1 MTFAKAGVTLG
12 EGPLRPADLEALQQ
26 AAVEAVRLRA
36 GVNPVGDVDTLRGL
50 GIQRFLVQ
58 LLSPRPGAAP
68 TSPETFV
75 EDFAPLVA
83 AFLREGVTDFE
94 IHGEPNTAPRG
105 YSVSWDSPA
114 AFSAW
119 FLAVADGLRRRFGP
133 PLRVGFPGLAPAGP
147 ALPGLTPV
155 VPDEAFL
162 NECREA
168 LAAAD
173 FVCCHV
179 YWTTRAEM
187 ENYNGALRFLRLY
200 LERPEVR
207 PKPVVISQFAHVNP
221 AQSDTEKGAQ
231 YADFYFF
238 CTQYDRIEAV
248 YGFLLRSSD
257 PSWAGLTWLRPD
269 GTPTAIPGAVGGRKR
284 MPHPAALRLL
294 WPTVT
299 RAYTQAYGDR
309 QQSYYEASW
318 DPVHQTYW
326 LHGGH
331 EGVDLQAAEGSPI
344 LACLRGQVSHGPPG
358 TAYGKYVRTVSNVPG
373 VGQVTVLYGHLRE
386 ILVPD
391 GSTVSAGEVIGL
403 AGRTGQATG
412 PHLHL
417 GMRIGGLELRP
428 TSHYL
433 NARRYLEPVR
443 GTPRVPYERTYVLL
457 PPQADRAWA
466 EAVVAATWDTRRFT
480 VGGSADDAG
489 IGDLPVRRVMAVNPE
504 GWPGDLAAFFT
515 EYYPG
520 VALVPVH
527 AETPGELA
535 EILQAPPPSPGVP
548 GGPPPSG
555 GLPRVQYGRTSVLLP
570 PQADR
575 AWARAVVAATW
586 DRHRYTLGGSA
597 DDAGIGDLDFRRV
610 IAVNPAGWGGDLRA
624 FFERYYP
631 GIIYVPVEAETPEG
645 LAEWLEER
653 G

>member
-1 MTFAKAGVTLG
+1 MSFAKAGVTLG
-12 EGPLRPADLEALQQ
+12 EGPVRPPDLETLQQ

-36 GVNPVGDVDTLRGL
+36 GANSVGDLDALRGL

-58 LLSPRPGAAP
+58 LLSPRPGAEP
-68 TSPETFV
+68 TPPEVFV
-75 EDFAPLVA
+75 EEFAPLVA
-83 AFLREGVTDFE
+83 AFLRAGVTDFE
-94 IHGEPNTAPRG
+94 IHGEPNTAVRG
-105 YSVSWDSPA
+105 YGVSWDSPA

-119 FLAVADGLRRRFGP
+119 FVAVADGLRRCFGP

-147 ALPGLTPV
+147 ALPGLTPL
-155 VPDEAFL
+155 VPDETFL
-162 NECREA
+162 SECREA
-168 LAAAD
+168 LTAAD

-200 LERPEVR
+200 MERPEVR
-207 PKPVVISQFAHVNP
+207 PRPVVISQFANVNP
-221 AQSDTEKGAQ
+221 ALSDAEKGAQ
-231 YADFYFF
+231 YADFFFF
-238 CTQYDRIEAV
+238 CTQYDRIEAA
-248 YGFLLRSSD
+248 YGFLLRPSD
-257 PSWAGLTWLRPD
+257 PSWTGLAWLRPD
-269 GTPTAIPGAVGGRKR
+269 GTPTAIPGAVGSRKR
-284 MPHPAALRLL
+284 MPHPAALRLI

-309 QQSYYEASW
+309 QQTYYEASW
-318 DPVHQTYW
+318 DPVNQTYW

-344 LACLRGQVSHGPPG
+344 LACLRGQAFHGPPG
-358 TAYGKYVRTVSNVPG
+358 TAYGKYIRIISNVPG
-373 VGQVTVLYGHLRE
+373 VGQVTLLYGHLRE

-433 NARRYLEPVR
+433 NPRRYLEPVR

-457 PPQADRAWA
+457 PPQADQAWA
-466 EAVVAATWDTRRFT
+466 EAVVMATWDTRRFT

-489 IGDLPVRRVMAVNPE
+489 IGDLPVRRVIAVNPE
-504 GWPGDLAAFFT
+504 GWPGDLAAFFAKH
-515 EYYPG
+515 YPG
-520 VALVPVH
+520 VALVPVS
-527 AETPGELA
+527 AESPEELA
-535 EILQAPPPSPGVP
+535 EILRTLPPSPDGP
-548 GGPPPSG
+548 GGPPSSG
-555 GLPRVQYGRTSVLLP
+555 GLPRVQYGRTYVLLP
-570 PQADR
+570 PQAGR
-575 AWARAVVAATW
+575 AWAEAVVAATW

-610 IAVNPAGWGGDLRA
+610 FAVNPAGWGGDLRA

-631 GIIYVPVEAETPEG
+631 GVIYIPVEAETPEE
-645 LAEWLEER
+645 LREWLKE
-653 G
+653 

>member
-1 MTFAKAGVTLG
+1 MTFAKAGVTAG
-12 EGPLRPADLEALQQ
+12 EGPLRPADLEALRW

-36 GVNPVGDVDTLRGL
+36 GVNPVTDLDVYRGL

-58 LLSPRPGAAP
+58 LLSPRPGAERTP
-68 TSPETFV
+68 PEAFV
-75 EDFAPLVA
+75 EEFAPQVA
-83 AFLREGVTDFE
+83 AFLRAGVTDFE
-94 IHGEPNTAPRG
+94 IHGEPNTIARG
-105 YSVSWDSPA
+105 YGVSWDSPA

-119 FLAVADGLRRRFGP
+119 FVAVADGLRRRFGP
-133 PLRVGFPGLAPAGP
+133 PLRVGFPGLAPTGP
-147 ALPGLTPV
+147 ALPGLAPAV
-155 VPDEAFL
+155 SDEEFL
-162 NECREA
+162 DGCGEA
-168 LAAAD
+168 LTAAD

-187 ENYNGALRFLRLY
+187 ENYNGALRFLRVY
-200 LERPEVR
+200 MERSEVR
-207 PKPVVISQFAHVNP
+207 PKPVVISQFANVNP

-238 CTQYDRIEAV
+238 CTQYDRIAAACS
-248 YGFLLRSSD
+248 FLLRSPD

-269 GTPTAIPGAVGGRKR
+269 GTPTAIPGAVGARKR
-284 MPHPAALRLL
+284 MPHPVTLRLV

-309 QQSYYEASW
+309 QQLYYQASW
-318 DPVHQTYW
+318 DPVSQTYW

-331 EGVDLQAAEGSPI
+331 EGVDLQATEGSPV

-358 TAYGKYVRTVSNVPG
+358 TAYGRYVRILSDVPG
-373 VGQVTVLYGHLRE
+373 VGRVTLLYGHLRE

-417 GMRIGGLELRP
+417 GMRIAGLELRP

-433 NARRYLEPVR
+433 NARPYLEPVR
-443 GTPRVPYERTYVLL
+443 GSPRVPYERTYVLL

-466 EAVVAATWDTRRFT
+466 EAVVTATWDARRFT

-489 IGDLPVRRVMAVNPE
+489 IGDLPVRRVIAVNPE
-504 GWPGDLAAFFT
+504 GWPGDLAAFFAQ
-515 EYYPG
+515 YYPG
-520 VALVPVH
+520 VALVPVS
-527 AETPGELA
+527 AATPEELA
-535 EILQAPPPSPGVP
+535 GILQALPPSPGAP

-555 GLPRVQYGRTSVLLP
+555 GLPRVQYGRTYVLLP
-570 PQADR
+570 PGADR

-586 DRHRYTLGGSA
+586 DTRRFTVGGSA

-624 FFERYYP
+624 FFDRYYP
-631 GIIYVPVEAETPEG
+631 GVIYIPVEAETPEE
-645 LAEWLEER
+645 LAELLR
-653 G
+653 R

>member
-1 MTFAKAGVTLG
+1 MSFAKAGVTLG
-12 EGPLRPADLEALQQ
+12 EGPLRPADLAALQQ
-26 AAVEAVRLRA
+26 AAIEAVRLRA
-36 GVNPVGDVDTLRGL
+36 GVNPVTDLDALRGV

-58 LLSPRPGAAP
+58 LLSPRPGAEP
-68 TSPETFV
+68 TPPEAFV
-75 EDFAPLVA
+75 EEFAPLVA
-83 AFLREGVTDFE
+83 AFLHKGATDFE
-94 IHGEPNTAPRG
+94 IHGEPNTAARG
-105 YSVSWDSPA
+105 YGVSWDSPA
-114 AFSAW
+114 AFSNW
-119 FLAVADGLRRRFGP
+119 FIAVADGLRRRFGP
-133 PLRVGFPGLAPAGP
+133 PLRVGFPGLTPIGSS
-147 ALPGLTPV
+147 LPGLAPL

-162 NECREA
+162 SECREA
-168 LAAAD
+168 LTAAD

-179 YWTTRAEM
+179 YWTKRAEM

-200 LERPEVR
+200 MERPEVR
-207 PKPVVISQFAHVNP
+207 PKPIVISQFANVNP
-221 AQSDTEKGAQ
+221 AQSDAEKGAQ

-238 CTQYDRIEAV
+238 CAQYDRIEAAC
-248 YGFLLRSSD
+248 GFLLRSSD
-257 PSWAGLTWLRPD
+257 PSWGGLPWLRPD

-284 MPHPAALRLL
+284 MPHPAALRLV

-309 QQSYYEASW
+309 QQIYYEASW
-318 DPVHQTYW
+318 DPVNQTYW

-331 EGVDLQAAEGSPI
+331 EGVDLQAAEGSPV
-344 LACLRGQVSHGPPG
+344 LACLRGQASYGPPG
-358 TAYGKYVRTVSNVPG
+358 TAYGKYIRIISHVPG
-373 VGQVTVLYGHLRE
+373 VGQVTLLYGHLRE

-417 GMRIGGLELRP
+417 GMRIAGLELRP
-428 TSHYL
+428 NSHYL
-433 NARRYLEPVR
+433 NARRYLEPLR
-443 GTPRVPYERTYVLL
+443 GAPRVPYERTYVLL
-457 PPQADRAWA
+457 PPQADQTWA
-466 EAVVAATWDTRRFT
+466 EAVVMATWDTRRFT

-489 IGDLPVRRVMAVNPE
+489 IGDLPVRRVIAVNPE
-504 GWPGDLAAFFT
+504 GWPGDLAAFFA

-520 VALVPVH
+520 VALVPVS
-527 AETPGELA
+527 ADTPEELV
-535 EILQAPPPSPGVP
+535 EILQALPPSPGAP

-555 GLPRVQYGRTSVLLP
+555 GLPRVQYGRTYVLLP
-570 PQADR
+570 PSANR

-631 GIIYVPVEAETPEG
+631 GIIYVPVNAKTPEE
-645 LAEWLEER
+645 LTELL
-653 G
+653 

>member
-1 MTFAKAGVTLG
+1 MSFAKAGVTLG
-12 EGPLRPADLEALQQ
+12 EGALRPADLAALQQ

-36 GVNPVGDVDTLRGL
+36 GVNPVTDLNALRGV

-58 LLSPRPGAAP
+58 LLSPRPGAGP
-68 TSPETFV
+68 TPPEAFV
-75 EDFAPLVA
+75 EEFAPLVA
-83 AFLREGVTDFE
+83 AFLREGVVDFE
-94 IHGEPNTAPRG
+94 IHGEPNTAARG
-105 YSVSWDSPA
+105 YGASWDSPA

-119 FLAVADGLRRRFGP
+119 FVAVADGLRRRFGP
-133 PLRVGFPGLAPAGP
+133 PLRVGFPGLAPTGLS
-147 ALPGLTPV
+147 LPGLTPV

-162 NECREA
+162 NGCREA
-168 LAAAD
+168 LIAAD

-200 LERPEVR
+200 PERPEVR
-207 PKPVVISQFAHVNP
+207 PKPVVISQFANVNP
-221 AQSDTEKGAQ
+221 AQSDAEKGAQ

-238 CTQYDRIEAV
+238 CTQYDRIEAACS
-248 YGFLLRSSD
+248 FLLRSSD
-257 PSWAGLTWLRPD
+257 PSWAGLAWLRPD
-269 GTPTAIPGAVGGRKR
+269 GTPTAIPGAVGSRKR
-284 MPHPAALRLL
+284 MPHPAALRLV

-309 QQSYYEASW
+309 QQTYYEASW
-318 DPVHQTYW
+318 DPVNQTYW

-331 EGVDLQAAEGSPI
+331 EGVDLQAAEGSPV
-344 LACLRGQVSHGPPG
+344 LACLRGQASHGPPG
-358 TAYGKYVRTVSNVPG
+358 TAYGKYVRIISNVPG
-373 VGQVTVLYGHLRE
+373 VGQVTLLYGHLRD
-386 ILVPD
+386 ILAPD
-391 GSTVSAGEVIGL
+391 GGTVSAGEVIGL

-417 GMRIGGLELRP
+417 GMRIAGLELRP

-443 GTPRVPYERTYVLL
+443 GSPRVPYERTYVLL

-466 EAVVAATWDTRRFT
+466 EAVVTATWDTRRFT

-489 IGDLPVRRVMAVNPE
+489 IGDLSVRRVIAVNPE
-504 GWPGDLAAFFT
+504 GWPGDLAAFFR

-520 VALVPVH
+520 VALVPVS
-527 AETPGELA
+527 AESPERLA
-535 EILQAPPPSPGVP
+535 EILRALPPSPGGP

-555 GLPRVQYGRTSVLLP
+555 GLPRVQYSRTYILLP
-570 PQADR
+570 PQANQV
-575 AWARAVVAATW
+575 WARAVVAATW

-610 IAVNPAGWGGDLRA
+610 IGVNPAGWGGDLRA

-631 GIIYVPVEAETPEG
+631 GIIYIPAEAETPEE
-645 LAEWLEER
+645 LVEWLRER
-653 G
+653 

>member
-1 MTFAKAGVTLG
+1 MSFARAGVTAG
-12 EGPLRPADLEALQQ
+12 EGPVRPGDLAALQQ
-26 AAVEAVRLRA
+26 AAGEAVRLRA
-36 GVNPVGDVDTLRGL
+36 GVNPVSDLSAYRGL
-50 GIQRFLVQ
+50 GIQRFLLQ
-58 LLSPRPGAAP
+58 LLSPRPGAEP
-68 TSPETFV
+68 TSPAAFV
-75 EDFAPLVA
+75 EEFAPLVA
-83 AFLREGVTDFE
+83 PFLREGVTDVE

-105 YSVSWDSPA
+105 YGVSWDSPA

-119 FLAVADGLRRRFGP
+119 FVAVAEELRRRFGP

-147 ALPGLTPV
+147 SLPGLAPAV
-155 VPDEAFL
+155 SDEEFL
-162 NECREA
+162 NGCREA

-179 YWTTRAEM
+179 YWTDRAEM
-187 ENYNGALRFLRLY
+187 EHYNGALRFLRLY
-200 LERPEVR
+200 MERPEVR
-207 PKPVVISQFAHVNP
+207 PRPIVISQFANLHPNLP
-221 AQSDTEKGAQ
+221 DAEKGAQ

-238 CTQYDRIEAV
+238 CTQYDRIEAA
-248 YGFLLRSSD
+248 YSFLLRSSD
-257 PSWAGLTWLRPD
+257 PAWAGLTWLRPD
-269 GTPTAIPGAVGGRKR
+269 GTPTAIPGAVGNRQR
-284 MPHPAALRLL
+284 MPHPAALRLV

-309 QQSYYEASW
+309 QQTYYEASW

-331 EGVDLQAAEGSPI
+331 EGVDIQAAEGSPV
-344 LACLRGQVSHGPPG
+344 LACLRGRVSYGPPG
-358 TAYGKYVRTVSNVPG
+358 TAYGNYVRITGDVPG
-373 VGQVTVLYGHLRE
+373 VGPVTLLYGHLRE

-391 GSTVSAGEVIGL
+391 GRTVSAGEVIGL

-428 TSHYL
+428 NCHYL

-457 PPQADRAWA
+457 PPQADRSWA
-466 EAVVAATWDTRRFT
+466 GAVVAATWDTRRFT

-489 IGDLPVRRVMAVNPE
+489 IGDLPVRRVIAVNPE
-504 GWPGDLAAFFT
+504 GWPGDLAAFFA
-515 EYYPG
+515 EHYPG
-520 VALVPVH
+520 VALVPVR
-527 AETPGELA
+527 ADTPEELV
-535 EILQAPPPSPGVP
+535 ERLQALPPAPGTP

-555 GLPRVQYGRTSVLLP
+555 GLPRLQYGRTYVLLP
-570 PQADR
+570 PQADG
-575 AWARAVVAATW
+575 AWAGAVVAAVW
-586 DRHRYTLGGSA
+586 DRHRYTIGGSA

-631 GIIYVPVEAETPEG
+631 GIVYVPVEAETPEQ
-645 LAEWLEER
+645 LAEWLAE

>member
-1 MTFAKAGVTLG
+1 MSFAKAGVTAG
-12 EGPLRPADLEALQQ
+12 EGPVRPADLAVLQQ

-36 GVNPVGDVDTLRGL
+36 GVNPVSDLGAYRGL

-58 LLSPRPGAAP
+58 LLSPRPGTEP
-68 TSPETFV
+68 TPPDRFV

-94 IHGEPNTAPRG
+94 IHGEPNTAQRG
-105 YSVSWDSPA
+105 YGVSWDSPA

-119 FLAVADGLRRRFGP
+119 FVAVAEELRRRFGP

-147 ALPGLTPV
+147 SLPGLAPV
-155 VPDEAFL
+155 VPDEVFL
-162 NECREA
+162 NDCRDA
-168 LAAAD
+168 LTAAD

-179 YWTTRAEM
+179 YWATRAEM

-207 PKPVVISQFAHVNP
+207 PKPVVLSQFANINP
-221 AQSDTEKGAQ
+221 AQSDAEKGAQ

-238 CTQYDRIEAV
+238 CTQYDRIEGA
-248 YGFLLRSSD
+248 YSFLLRSPD
-257 PSWAGLTWLRPD
+257 PGWAGLTWLRPD
-269 GTPTAIPGAVGGRKR
+269 GTPTAIPDAVGSRRR
-284 MPHPAALRLL
+284 MPHPAALRLV

-309 QQSYYEASW
+309 QQIYYEASW
-318 DPVHQTYW
+318 DPVAQKYW

-331 EGVDLQAAEGSPI
+331 EGVDLQAAEGSPV
-344 LACLRGQVSHGPPG
+344 LACLRGQAECASAE
-358 TAYGKYVRTVSNVPG
+358 AYGNYVRVTSHVPG
-373 VGQVTVLYGHLRE
+373 VGQVVLFYCHLRE
-386 ILVPD
+386 ILVPH
-391 GSTVSAGEVIGL
+391 GATVSAGEVIGL
-403 AGRTGQATG
+403 AGRTGYATG

-417 GMRIGGLELRP
+417 GMRIGGLKLRP
-428 TSHYL
+428 NSDYL

-443 GTPRVPYERTYVLL
+443 GSPRVPYERTYVLL

-466 EAVVAATWDTRRFT
+466 EAVVEATWDTRRFT

-489 IGDLPVRRVMAVNPE
+489 IGDLSVRRVVAVNPG
-504 GWPGDLAAFFT
+504 GWPGDLRAFF
-515 EYYPG
+515 EQYYPG
-520 VALVPVH
+520 VAYIPVEAGTPEELVEV
-527 AETPGELA
+527 
-535 EILQAPPPSPGVP
+535 LQALPPSPGTP

-555 GLPRVQYGRTSVLLP
+555 GLPRVQYGRTYVLLP
-570 PQADR
+570 PLADW

-586 DRHRYTLGGSA
+586 DRHRYTVGGSA

-610 IAVNPAGWGGDLRA
+610 MAVNPAGWGGDLRA

-631 GIIYVPVEAETPEG
+631 GIIYVPVEAGTPEE
-645 LAEWLEER
+645 LADWLKEE
-653 G
+653 